1 MIEHG
6 HSECDPNAPRSEE
19 LKVHAE
25 AEVSDHR
32 ALVIRQER
40 NLRKVQRALAGLGL
54 TAITGRDWAYVDQ
67 ESGEVRFRA
76 VPASRVW
83 MLVDFFD
90 HLAALTQPS
99 RIRSGDVAV
108 DVRINH
114 LQIEFHLDL

>member
-1 MIEHG
+1 MSMSNDNEQNVPS
-6 HSECDPNAPRSEE
+6 SEDRNVRS
-19 LKVHAE
+19 A
-25 AEVSDHR
+25 AEVVDHG

-108 DVRINH
+108 NVQIDH